1 MFGTAPKSKSN
12 RRSTFTILD
21 EGTRKAMG
29 EVAVQAAKALGYT
42 NAGTVEFLVDN
53 QKNFYFL
60 EMNTRLQVE
69 HPVTEEITGLDLVEQ
84 QLLIASGENYH
95 LLRMM

>member
-53 QKNFYFL
+53 QK
-60 EMNTRLQVE
+60 
-69 HPVTEEITGLDLVEQ
+69 IS
-84 QLLIASGENYH
+84 IS
-95 LLRMM
+95 